1 MHGPTSATISH
12 RSEIYVV
19 DAVGGRPRRVTA
31 SPPDSPGDFGLC
43 GRLTGS
49 ASRSSASPPKESHV
63 YLVSRDGSGLRRF
76 TRTGDVVPFSVA
88 WSPEGRTIAFSREVA
103 AHDFEVDLYV
113 VGVDGRGL
121 RRLTTPRFDE
131 DGPVWAPQ

>member
-1 MHGPTSATISH
+1 M
-12 RSEIYVV
+12 
-19 DAVGGRPRRVTA
+19 TA
-31 SPPDSPGDFGLC
+31 SPPDNPGDFGPVW
-43 GRLTGS
+43 
-49 ASRSSASPPKESHV
+49 SPDGKRIAFVRESPEGVTHV

-88 WSPEGRTIAFSREVA
+88 WSPEVPLIAFSREVA

-121 RRLTTPRFDE
+121 RRLTKTPRFDE